1 MPSACCTR
9 YSISYSP
16 RVWSACLIA
25 PSRAARSSG
34 CTRSKVAAKSRR
46 ASGSRPNSERP
57 RSVIHTS
64 LPETSHTHMAR
75 FPASAARP
83 IRFALSRN
91 ASFER
96 LSSSMTTA
104 SSISG
109 VAVTRRNSCS
119 AVAFSAGVWAR
130 NGPCPRMVPQ
140 IAWNV
145 MINIE
150 TLIPPRPKRSAAQMS
165 RGIGVYK
172 RAGDVLGPAG
182 VLIEYEDSQRHRART
197 DESRFQHASGGQGS
211 RASDEQMVR
220 TQQKCRHQDDG
231 RDRIR
236 DSQVAPF
243 DPIAECR
250 NRRRP

>member
-25 PSRAARSSG
+25 PSRAVRSSG

-119 AVAFSAGVWAR
+119 ASRILGGGLGQERAVPAHGSPDRLER
-130 NGPCPRMVPQ
+130 NDQHRD
-140 IAWNV
+140 ADSTKA
-145 MINIE
+145 E
-150 TLIPPRPKRSAAQMS
+150 AERRP
-165 RGIGVYK
+165 
-172 RAGDVLGPAG
+172 
-182 VLIEYEDSQRHRART
+182 
-197 DESRFQHASGGQGS
+197 
-211 RASDEQMVR
+211 DEQ
-220 TQQKCRHQDDG
+220 
-231 RDRIR
+231 
-236 DSQVAPF
+236 
-243 DPIAECR
+243 R
-250 NRRRP
+250 NRRI